1 MYRSLS
7 IMRGESCPNAKAEP
21 GNRGI
26 FHRCG
31 QMLTTAAEHGST
43 EQPSIRSSPVPGDP
57 CRAHSVQSSHITA
70 AGEEYCSPKLEMYIF
85 IVCMYV
91 KYTYTYIYTRI
102 FTCTLLCFQ
111 SSRWNHVLIYYI
123 SIKSLVS
130 VLLRPIWGTELQ
142 SWARHKKNL
151 DSKAMFWRPQHA

>member
-57 CRAHSVQSSHITA
+57 CCAHSVQSSHISA
-70 AGEEYCSPKLEMYIF
+70 AGEECSRLEMYIS
-85 IVCMYV
+85 IVCTYV
-91 KYTYTYIYTRI
+91 KYIYTYTCI

-111 SSRWNHVLIYYI
+111 SSRWNHVLIHYI

-142 SWARHKKNL
+142 SWARHKENL